1 MYMRVCTCVCVLSQK
16 YYPLQCLLAF
26 LMFFRLSAPKELK
39 KNIFV
44 VLKWNTVDIFL
55 HIFLLLPSTVDAVR
69 LSMDESFFFPRD

>member
-1 MYMRVCTCVCVLSQK
+1 
-16 YYPLQCLLAF
+16 
-26 LMFFRLSAPKELK
+26 MFFRLSAPKELK